1 MFYLL
6 LILIHPVRFP
16 KVEYKGINLSICKLN
31 TWNNLTRKDFK
42 TIPVIE
48 SNIQFKKK
56 FRLETRYRQKLES
69 WKE

>member
-1 MFYLL
+1 M
-6 LILIHPVRFP
+6 
-16 KVEYKGINLSICKLN
+16 SICKLN

-69 WKE
+69 GRLSNKILYIVVAEKV

>member
-1 MFYLL
+1 M
-6 LILIHPVRFP
+6 
-16 KVEYKGINLSICKLN
+16 
-31 TWNNLTRKDFK
+31 TRKDFK